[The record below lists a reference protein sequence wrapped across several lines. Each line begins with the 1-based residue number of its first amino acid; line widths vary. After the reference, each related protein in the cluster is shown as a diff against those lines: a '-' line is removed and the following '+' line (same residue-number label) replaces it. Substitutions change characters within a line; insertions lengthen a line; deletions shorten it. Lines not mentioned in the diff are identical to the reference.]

1 MKLIKQLF
9 IGLALVGSL
18 SACHDLLEETPKDF
32 LTPENSFVDKAGFE
46 SALADIYLKI
56 RTDFYLYSD
65 GWDRYDLMGGD
76 VDLASLTLSDGE
88 YREYF
93 HWNTMNKDSG
103 FSKKWWS
110 SFYSYSY
117 VFSKNFPIK

>member
-18 SACHDLLEETPKDF
+18 TACHDLLEETPKDF

-65 GWDRYDLMGGD
+65 GWDRYDLMGGHCLM
-76 VDLASLTLSDGE
+76 VNIESIFIGT
-88 YREYF
+88 R
-93 HWNTMNKDSG
+93 
-103 FSKKWWS
+103 
-110 SFYSYSY
+110 
-117 VFSKNFPIK
+117 